1 MGMFKGSLKF
11 VTKDSMSTFG
21 GVVLFSFILMALIA
35 PHIIPYDPNAY
46 NYVDGKLAR
55 LQLPSKAFWLGTT
68 YYGQDVL
75 SQIIVGS
82 RVALIV
88 GFVAAFFLSFIGTN
102 IGLIAG
108 YFGGRLDSLLM
119 RVTDIAFGIPF
130 LPFAIVLIALT
141 SPSIWN
147 IILTIS
153 FLAWRNTA
161 MVIRSQV
168 LSLKERPF
176 IKAAKVGGASDLR
189 IMYIHILP
197 NVLPMSFVYVALG
210 IAWATLTEASLS
222 FLGFGDP
229 RMVSWG
235 QILYYAFIT
244 GSARNAWWVVMPPGI
259 CITLFVI
266 SAFMVGQA
274 YEELVNPRLRKR
286 R

>member
-1 MGMFKGSLKF
+1 
-11 VTKDSMSTFG
+11 MSTFG

-35 PHIIPYDPNAY
+35 PYIIPYDPNAY

-55 LQLPSKAFWLGTT
+55 LHLPSKAFWLGTT

-75 SQIIVGS
+75 SQVIVGS

-153 FLAWRNTA
+153 FLAWRTTA
-161 MVIRSQV
+161 RVIRSQV